1 MPYPWR
7 LVAVAGRTG
16 VNVSRQFGHSSHP
29 SFVAIPDPSRTAG
42 VRAYRES
49 AEPHPLQLTF
59 LEDSGEH
66 AFAAE
71 LAALLSS
78 GQADAA
84 AERLEAELAGFEGSL
99 ARLCLAT
106 TIESVT
112 IDGWADLLPILAEW
126 EGPPVTAM
134 TLGLTN
140 PPDLVFE
147 AGVAHEPEL
156 LLGLY
161 SDEAY
166 AFSSAPVGDLLAE
179 CSRELPAWV
188 GHEEDVEFYCQS
200 AGLAELNTALIQCKH
215 RHFLRD
221 GRDGVEGRAPGG
233 YVEYVLGCWL
243 RSTRFLQAV
252 QRATASGLP
261 DGCRVIAGAVGV
273 NADFVTVLEPSRKA
287 RRKRASKAKQPAEPQ
302 FAALTMKPWVPRED
316 PTADP
321 GSGASLRQRLAPA
334 EAAPPPLPSE
344 PTPSVA
350 PIVPTPPSPGW
361 FARLLGFLRRH

>member
-1 MPYPWR
+1 M
-7 LVAVAGRTG
+7 
-16 VNVSRQFGHSSHP
+16 NVSRQFGHFSHP
-29 SFVAIPDPSRTAG
+29 SFVAIPDPTRTEG
-42 VRAYRES
+42 VRAYREF
-49 AEPHPLQLTF
+49 AEPHPLQLAF
-59 LEDSGEH
+59 LEQAGEQ
-66 AFAAE
+66 AFVAE
-71 LAALLSS
+71 LGALLSA

-84 AERLEAELAGFEGSL
+84 AERLAAELAGFDGSL
-99 ARLCLAT
+99 ARLCRAT
-106 TIESVT
+106 TAETVA
-112 IDGWADLLPILAEW
+112 IDGWGDLLPILAEW

-147 AGVAHEPEL
+147 GGVTHGPEL

-166 AFSSAPVGDLLAE
+166 RFSAAGSDDLLAE

-188 GHEEDVEFYCQS
+188 GHEEDVEFYCQA

-252 QRATASGLP
+252 QRAAAHGLP
-261 DGCRVIAGAVGV
+261 QGCRVIAGAVGV
-273 NADFVTVLEPSRKA
+273 NADFVTVIGAARKA
-287 RRKRASKAKQPAEPQ
+287 RRKRVPAKAPAEPQ
-302 FAALTMKPWVPRED
+302 FAALTMKPWIPRED

-321 GSGASLRQRLAPA
+321 APGASLRQRLAMA
-334 EAAPPPLPSE
+334 EPAAPAAP
-344 PTPSVA
+344 VA
-350 PIVPTPPSPGW
+350 APEPSPIITPIADAAPTATAAPGPGW
-361 FARLLGFLRRH
+361 LARLFGFFRKT

>member
-1 MPYPWR
+1 
-7 LVAVAGRTG
+7 
-16 VNVSRQFGHSSHP
+16 
-29 SFVAIPDPSRTAG
+29 
-42 VRAYRES
+42 
-49 AEPHPLQLTF
+49 
-59 LEDSGEH
+59 
-66 AFAAE
+66 
-71 LAALLSS
+71 
-78 GQADAA
+78 
-84 AERLEAELAGFEGSL
+84 
-99 ARLCLAT
+99 
-106 TIESVT
+106 
-112 IDGWADLLPILAEW
+112 
-126 EGPPVTAM
+126 M

-147 AGVAHEPEL
+147 GAATHEPEL

-166 AFSSAPVGDLLAE
+166 GFSTAPSEDLLAE

-188 GHEEDVEFYCQS
+188 GHEEDVEFYCQA

-252 QRATASGLP
+252 QRAAANGLP

-273 NADFVTVLEPSRKA
+273 NADFVTVIEPARKA
-287 RRKRASKAKQPAEPQ
+287 KRKRATAKATTEPQ

-321 GSGASLRQRLAPA
+321 ASGASLRQRLAPV
-334 EAAPPPLPSE
+334 E
-344 PTPSVA
+344 PTPAA
-350 PIVPTPPSPGW
+350 PAASPPAEPVRAPAAPEPASRPGW
-361 FARLLGFLRRH
+361 LARLRNIFRPGGR